1 MNENE
6 EKDIYT
12 VPLSRQMIEDMTLEK
27 FTRDLFS
34 KYIRNTMNRDFERA
48 LLLGY
53 NEDDNRN

>member
-6 EKDIYT
+6 EKDGYT

-34 KYIRNTMNRDFERA
+34 KYIRDKKNEDFERA